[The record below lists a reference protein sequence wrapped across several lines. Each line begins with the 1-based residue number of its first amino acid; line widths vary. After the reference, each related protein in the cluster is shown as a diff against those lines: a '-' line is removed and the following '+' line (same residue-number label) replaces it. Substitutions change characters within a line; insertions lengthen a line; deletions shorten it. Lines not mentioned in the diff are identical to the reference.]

1 MKKLTTILLAAAS
14 AALLGGAAIPAE
26 TSQIHIERTV
36 TAEAPKSVQ
45 PQMDIPESSTEA
57 QVFTAKDWV
66 HEVLGDTSVQVWVSQ
81 GEAGPNCDTRT
92 MGACYSAEKNSIH
105 VNPSIVGI
113 DSMEVLVEAARLG

>member
-14 AALLGGAAIPAE
+14 APLLGGAAIPAE
-26 TSQIHIERTV
+26 ATPTAIERTT
-36 TAEAPKSVQ
+36 TAETAQVQ
-45 PQMDIPESSTEA
+45 PQMDIPESSTES

-66 HEVLGDTSVQVWVSQ
+66 HEVLGDTSVQVWISQ

-92 MGACYSAEKNSIH
+92 MGACYSAERNSIH

-113 DSMEVLVEAARLG
+113 NGMETLVEAAMLC